1 MKEFGFGQSIDTVIQ
16 LAFVVE
22 NLEDAM
28 ASFERRLGA
37 GPWTVLRDF
46 AGENPRYRGR
56 PTEARA
62 HIALGFAGRMQYEL
76 IQPADDL
83 PSVHRDVIRDTGYG
97 FHHFGYARP
106 DFDAG
111 VAEMRAAGY
120 EPQFEATAGGDRVA
134 YFDTRDVLPGMVE
147 LIEASAG
154 LDDLFTRMYQ
164 GWALAHAATPDEV
177 TN

>member
-1 MKEFGFGQSIDTVIQ
+1 MNEFGFGQSVDTVIQ

-22 NLEDAM
+22 DLEDAM
-28 ASFERRLGA
+28 ESFTRRLGV

-46 AGENPRYRGR
+46 AGENPRYRGE

-83 PSVHRDVIRDTGYG
+83 PSVHRDVIRDSGYG
-97 FHHFGYARP
+97 FHHFGHARS
-106 DFDAG
+106 DFDSA

-120 EPQFEATAGGDRVA
+120 EPQFESAAGDARVA
-134 YFDTRDVLPGMVE
+134 YFDTRNVLAGDGRDHRS
-147 LIEASAG
+147 IER
-154 LDDLFTRMYQ
+154 TRRVVHQ
-164 GWALAHAATPDEV
+164 HVPVVGRRTLRFRGQCR
-177 TN
+177 